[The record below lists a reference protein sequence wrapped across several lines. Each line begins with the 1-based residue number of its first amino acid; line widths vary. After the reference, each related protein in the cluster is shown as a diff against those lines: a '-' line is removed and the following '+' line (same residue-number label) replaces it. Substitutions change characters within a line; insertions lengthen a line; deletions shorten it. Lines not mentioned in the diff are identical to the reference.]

1 MSKNTAVIRH
11 SPLFP
16 MQSKQRSSYHGSE
29 PESVM
34 SAAMNV
40 ANAASSVQPQ
50 FIRRAASISAD
61 DACAAKLV
69 SCFLAGNYELRLQI
83 CCLS

>member
-1 MSKNTAVIRH
+1 
-11 SPLFP
+11 

-29 PESVM
+29 PDSVM

-40 ANAASSVQPQ
+40 SNAASSVQPQ
-50 FIRRAASISAD
+50 FIRRAASIPAD

-69 SCFLAGNYELRLQI
+69 SRFLFIRLLVLA
-83 CCLS
+83 LSSPSLLTVSNQRTL